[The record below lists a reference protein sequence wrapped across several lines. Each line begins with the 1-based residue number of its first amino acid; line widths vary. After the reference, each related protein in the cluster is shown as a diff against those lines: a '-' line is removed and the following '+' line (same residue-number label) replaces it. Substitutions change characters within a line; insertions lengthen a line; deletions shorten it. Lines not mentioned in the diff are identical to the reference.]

1 MTMESDLAYIDA
13 RALLEWQ
20 LELGV
25 TDAIEENTINR
36 YVTLQ
41 NTENKIETPQLKVKT
56 NPNLLISA
64 IKTASDLANAAKT
77 LEELRVNL
85 QAYEYCDL
93 KLGAKNLVFCDG
105 DPQSKVMIVG
115 DAPNREEDM
124 QGRPFVGTI
133 GQLLD
138 KMFSAIEYGR
148 DHAKNSIYITNVIPW
163 RPPQDREPYPEEVD
177 LLLPFLIKHIDLIKP
192 KVLVLM
198 GNMACMALIKQSG
211 ITRIR
216 GKWQEFSGIPVLPMF
231 HPSYLLRTPS
241 AKREAWNDL
250 KMLQEKLEGFN

>member
-1 MTMESDLAYIDA
+1 MESDLEYIDA

-25 TDAIEENTINR
+25 TDAIDETTINR
-36 YVTLQ
+36 YVAFQ
-41 NTENKIETPQLKVKT
+41 HKGNKIETPQPKVKT
-56 NPNLLISA
+56 NPNLLVNVNKAA
-64 IKTASDLANAAKT
+64 IDLANAARS
-77 LEELRVNL
+77 LEELKVNL
-85 QAYEYCDL
+85 QAYEHCDL

-105 DPQSKVMIVG
+105 DPQAHVMVVG

-124 QGRPFVGTI
+124 QGKPFVGPT

-148 DHAKNSIYITNVIPW
+148 DHVKNSIYITNVIPW
-163 RPPQDREPYPEEVD
+163 RPPQDREPFPEEVD